1 MLSSSILPIE
11 QNRPQIL
18 NRSNSPINTMKT
30 SYTSSPNYLNIRA
43 IVTSASSKKRARSS
57 SLVEETSMS
66 FDNSLTPSDYARTA
80 FQANIGSTTDLESIV
95 KDCESRFLPITTAMM
110 EAYHTEILNAV
121 RANDLVKAQV
131 LYREG
136 GHFERGCNACNRFG
150 ESILH
155 IACRRGNLDMV
166 KFLVEEVGLTI
177 TTIRDDYH
185 RTPLHDAFWTSTASY
200 ETVDYLLK
208 QPNVTELLLCKDK
221 RGFTPLDY
229 SRSEDRSKWLTFMWE
244 RRAELR
250 PLANKKSDNCFYS
263 TQESPSKR
271 IRVSA

>member
-1 MLSSSILPIE
+1 MLSSSILPLE
-11 QNRPQIL
+11 LNRSQIL
-18 NRSNSPINTMKT
+18 NRTNPSINAMTNSN
-30 SYTSSPNYLNIRA
+30 TSSPNYLNIRA

-57 SLVEETSMS
+57 TLAEDSSMS
-66 FDNSLTPSDYARTA
+66 FDNNLTPSDYARTA
-80 FQANIGSTTDLESIV
+80 FQANIGSTLDLDSIV

-121 RANDLVKAQV
+121 RGNDLEKAQQ

-136 GHFERGCNACNRFG
+136 GLFERGCNACNRFG

-155 IACRRGNLDMV
+155 IACRRGNLGMV
-166 KFLVEEVGLTI
+166 KFLVEEVGLSI

-229 SRSEDRSKWLTFMWE
+229 SRGEDRSKWLAFMWE
-244 RRAELR
+244 RRADLR
-250 PLANKKSDNCFYS
+250 PLETKKSDDCFYS
-263 TQESPSKR
+263 EQESPCKR
-271 IRVSA
+271 MRVIA